1 MCGTAED
8 YEERERR
15 HGLKDAVY
23 GWTRARFSPF
33 GRGGRGGSYV
43 LGGVGVTLTVVGGAL
58 AMGLGLGLLLA
69 LVQVYGSGWLRRL
82 TGIYVWFF
90 RGIPLLV
97 LLFLFYFGI
106 LVSLDIELS
115 PFTIAIVVL
124 GLISSAYQSQ
134 ILRGAIL
141 AVPAGQMKAARAI
154 GMSDARAIIFI
165 ILPQALRLSIPGW
178 SNEYTVIMK
187 DSAVTYALGVAE
199 LMARANHVASRT
211 YQHFWLYIMVGLIYL
226 LLTYLGT
233 KALRVLEDR
242 VAMSGY
248 IR

>member
-1 MCGTAED
+1 MSVHDGMAAVVE
-8 YEERERR
+8 
-15 HGLKDAVY
+15 GL
-23 GWTRARFSPF
+23 P
-33 GRGGRGGSYV
+33 YV
-43 LGGVGVTLTVVGGAL
+43 MGGVGVTLAVVGGAL
-58 AMGLGLGLLLA
+58 AMGLALGLLLA
-69 LVQVYGSGWLRRL
+69 LAQVYGPAWLRRL
-82 TGIYVWFF
+82 TGVYVWFF

-97 LLFLFYFGI
+97 LLFLFYFG
-106 LVSLDIELS
+106 LLAALQIELS

-154 GMSDARAIIFI
+154 GMSDVKAIGWIV
-165 ILPQALRLSIPGW
+165 LPQALRLALPGW

-211 YQHFWLYIMVGLIYL
+211 YQHLWLYLMVGFIYL

-233 KALRVLEDR
+233 RGLRALEER
-242 VAMSGY
+242 VAISGY
-248 IR
+248 TR